1 MPEEIRGSS
10 FLRMTGLGGTRQ
22 MAKAHR
28 GNFGPPKTR
37 RLRKAHPCVDLSLFS
52 APLRSLPFF
61 DCDSAAPALC
71 V

>member
-10 FLRMTGLGGTRQ
+10 FLRMTGLGEP
-22 MAKAHR
+22 AKWQKRTVAILV
-28 GNFGPPKTR
+28 PKTR